1 MTARADTS
9 VWLDDDVPIVR
20 VNRLNPSAGDP
31 APRAIVSIGDVLGIF
46 GPTAILRAT
55 LTAALAA
62 LDGLDT
68 TEAGQP
74 S

>member
-20 VNRLNPSAGDP
+20 VNRLNASAGDP

-46 GPTAILRAT
+46 GPTATLRAT
-55 LTAALAA
+55 LTAALAQLDA
-62 LDGLDT
+62 LAVT
-68 TEAGQP
+68 Q
-74 S
+74 